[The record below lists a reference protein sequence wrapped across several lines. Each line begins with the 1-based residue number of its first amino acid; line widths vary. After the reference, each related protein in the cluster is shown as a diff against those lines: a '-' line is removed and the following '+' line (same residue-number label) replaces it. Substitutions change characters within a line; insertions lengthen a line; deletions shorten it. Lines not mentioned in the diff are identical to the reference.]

1 MNEETA
7 PKYITAHTASYNLLK
22 QDARAMRQKP
32 TETES
37 ILWKYLRCKQLGVRF
52 RRQQIIDD
60 YIVDFVCLE
69 KQLIIEADGKYHN
82 TEEQHILDDIREA
95 KLQAAGYRIVRFTN
109 DEVATNIDQ
118 VIESI
123 KSYLYEK

>member
-1 MNEETA
+1 MNEEPV

-22 QDARAMRQKP
+22 QDARALRQQP

-37 ILWKYLRCKQLGVRF
+37 VLWKYLRCKQLGVKF

-82 TEEQHILDDIREA
+82 TEEQQILDAIREA
-95 KLQAAGYRIVRFTN
+95 KLKEAGYRIIRFTN

-123 KSYLYEK
+123 KLNLYEK